1 MLKLSKKTKK
11 TPDENYSFVK
21 ESIESAG
28 VFCLLK

>member
-1 MLKLSKKTKK
+1 MLKLSKIKNKI
-11 TPDENYSFVK
+11 PDENYSFVK